1 MALAG
6 AALVAAESILAL
18 TPVVIKTLPVSP
30 IAALWSRILTSLT
43 LGYALTGDHRV
54 SMREGAA
61 AIGLGYLNLLHI
73 SSSYDSF
80 RNLPAGQA
88 MSLLYTYPI
97 WNLVFGS
104 ILGLERIS
112 WREWLYMGVAFA
124 GSLLLN
130 VDPGHVH
137 TTPLGTRADPAW
149 GVFMGL
155 VMAITE
161 SGMHTMLK
169 SLQWRDAARSVWLVN
184 SAAGLWLAGAA
195 GADVLLSRGQND
207 FVMPVK
213 AKPTDTLLL
222 TAFHSITMFSGYW
235 LRYYAV
241 PRLSVV
247 TYSILSYAGLLASYL
262 FGLAF
267 LGERP
272 GWMSVLGALLILA
285 GGLLLQ
291 TVPRVEDANKEP
303 TEVA

>member
-18 TPVVIKTLPVSP
+18 TPVAIKTLPVSP
-30 IAALWSRILTSLT
+30 ITALWSRILTSLS
-43 LGYALTGDHRV
+43 LGYALTGNHIV
-54 SMREGAA
+54 SVREGVA

-73 SSSYDSF
+73 ASSYDSF

-104 ILGLERIS
+104 LVGLERIG

-130 VDPGHVH
+130 VDPGHIH
-137 TTPLGTRADPAW
+137 KTPLGTRADPVW

-169 SLQWRDAARSVWLVN
+169 ALQWRDAARSVWLVN

-195 GADVLLSRGQND
+195 GADALLSRGQND
-207 FVMPVK
+207 FAPITGK
-213 AKPTDTLLL
+213 TTDTLLL
-222 TAFHSITMFSGYW
+222 TVFHSITMFSGYW

-247 TYSILSYAGLLASYL
+247 TYSILSYTGLLASYL

-272 GWMSVLGALLILA
+272 GWMSVLGAFLILA

-291 TVPRVEDANKEP
+291 TVPRVEDTNKP
-303 TEVA
+303 PA